1 MAHWLYIVCAM
12 GGSAGFAAAC
22 RYIPR
27 AFLML
32 VGGLTASPQRSKQ
45 CERMIILSRG
55 DAKDLLERLSDS
67 SETDEELTVSAGES
81 EATSSPAPMALETPA
96 TTAVATS

>member
-22 RYIPR
+22 RDIPR

-45 CERMIILSRG
+45 CEDDHSLAGGRRGPLGASFGLVRDGRGTHGVSRRVG
-55 DAKDLLERLSDS
+55 GHL
-67 SETDEELTVSAGES
+67 
-81 EATSSPAPMALETPA
+81 
-96 TTAVATS
+96 